1 MTYSEFGRRVAQNAS
16 GGTDHG
22 TAAPLFVVGRA
33 VKGGQFYGDEPSLSA
48 LADGNLKFSTDF
60 RSVYATMLG
69 QVVGVD
75 PKVALNGTFALL
87 KLV

>member
-1 MTYSEFGRRVAQNAS
+1 
-16 GGTDHG
+16 
-22 TAAPLFVVGRA
+22 

-69 QVVGVD
+69 RVVGVD
-75 PKVALNGTFALL
+75 PKVALNGTFPLL
-87 KLV
+87 NLV